1 MSSGKSI
8 LTSNNIQN
16 RIFTIRG
23 VQVILDSDLAEMYQ
37 VETRVL
43 NQAVKRN
50 FDRFPIDFM
59 FQLSQKEFENI
70 LISQFVISS
79 SEHGGRR
86 KLPYVFTEQGVSML
100 SAVLKSKIAVNVS
113 LNVIR
118 AFVEM
123 RKFMIH
129 NASIFQRIE
138 NVEQKQLQTDLKID
152 HILNALEDKSNSPK
166 QGIFFNGQIFDA
178 WVFVSELI
186 KSAENSLI
194 LIDNYIDESVLNL
207 FLKRKESVTATIYT
221 ANLTASLKTDLEK
234 HNKQYPPIEIHV
246 YKNAHDRFLIIDEKQ
261 VYHIGASLKDL
272 GRKLFGFSKM
282 EIVADVILK
291 ILTRKP

>member
-1 MSSGKSI
+1 MTSENSI
-8 LTSNNIQN
+8 LTTKNIQN

-37 VETRVL
+37 VPTGRINE
-43 NQAVKRN
+43 QVKRN
-50 FDRFPIDFM
+50 LERFPDDFM
-59 FQLSQKEFENI
+59 FQLSEAEWVNLK
-70 LISQFVISS
+70 SQNAIASW
-79 SEHGGRR
+79 GGRR
-86 KLPYVFTEQGVSML
+86 TRPFVFTEQGVSSL
-100 SAVLKSKIAVNVS
+100 SGILKSDVAVRVYITI
-113 LNVIR
+113 IR

-123 RKFMIH
+123 RKFMIL
-129 NASIFQRIE
+129 NASVFQRIE

-246 YKNAHDRFLIIDEKQ
+246 YKNAPDRFLIIDEKQ

-282 EIVADVILK
+282 EIEADVILK